1 MLDSEKKYFTI
12 GEVSQRTHVPEH
24 TLRYWEKEKL
34 LKPVRHSG
42 LRRYLDTDIELILT
56 IKDLLQEKKFTIEG
70 AKKYLKGDKRKKTQG
85 VFFETKNI
93 DEQELSYIKN
103 ELQAILD
110 LLKD

>member
-1 MLDSEKKYFTI
+1 MLDSEKKYLTI

-42 LRRYLDTDIELILT
+42 LRKYLYSDVDLILT
-56 IKDLLQEKKFTIEG
+56 IKDLLYEKKLKIEG
-70 AKKYLKGDKRKKTQG
+70 VKKYLKGDKRKKTDILPEEK
-85 VFFETKNI
+85 VADDKEI
-93 DEQELSYIKN
+93 EYIKN
-103 ELQAILD
+103 ELKEILE